1 MLEGGG
7 GEFYCD
13 ILDLGDLEK
22 R

>member
-1 MLEGGG
+1 LEGGG